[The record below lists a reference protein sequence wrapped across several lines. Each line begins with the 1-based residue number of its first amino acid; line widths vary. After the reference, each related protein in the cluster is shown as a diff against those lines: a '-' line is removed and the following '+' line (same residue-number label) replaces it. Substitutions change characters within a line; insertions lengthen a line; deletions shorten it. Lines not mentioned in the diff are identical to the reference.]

1 MMDGLKRWGLFSAA
15 FILPALMALGAAVL
29 PVTAQ
34 DSDSPLAMPT
44 NRAGK
49 LKDPSPAQIERI
61 IQEFAAKEKLFQ
73 KARENYSYHQI
84 NKVQELDVDGRV
96 VGTFEQSW
104 DILFDDQG
112 RRIEHVTYAPLS
124 TLRRIGIT
132 QEDYES
138 MRNIQPFVL
147 TTDELPDYEV
157 KYLAHTYVDEL
168 TAYAFSIRP
177 KVIERGKQY
186 FQGTVWVDD
195 RDLQI
200 VKSQGKPV
208 GELLS
213 KKKKKKKS
221 ENLFPISTTYREQID
236 GKFWF
241 PTFTK
246 AEDTLYF
253 SLGPV
258 RVRQITRYTDY
269 RQFKS
274 TVKIKVI
281 GEVKPD
287 PEKEK

>member
-1 MMDGLKRWGLFSAA
+1 MMEVLKRWGLFSAA
-15 FILPALMALGAAVL
+15 FTLLGWIALGAAVL
-29 PVTAQ
+29 PVAAQ

-44 NRAGK
+44 RAGK
-49 LKDPSPAQIERI
+49 LQDPSPSEIERI
-61 IQEFAAKEKLFQ
+61 IREFAAKEKLFKQ
-73 KARENYSYHQI
+73 ARENYSYHQI
-84 NKVQELDVDGRV
+84 NKVQELDVEGRT

-104 DILFDDQG
+104 DILFDDRG
-112 RRIEHVTYAPLS
+112 RRIEYVTYAPIS
-124 TLRRIGIT
+124 TLRRISIT

-157 KYLAHTYVDEL
+157 RYLSHTYVDEL

-208 GELLS
+208 GELYS
-213 KKKKKKKS
+213 KKKKKKRG

-241 PTFTK
+241 PTFSK

-253 SLGPV
+253 SSGPV

-269 RQFKS
+269 RLFKS
-274 TVKIKVI
+274 TVKITVI
-281 GEVKPD
+281 GEVAPD
-287 PEKEK
+287 SEKEK

>member
-1 MMDGLKRWGLFSAA
+1 MMEGLKRWGLFSAV
-15 FILPALMALGAAVL
+15 FTLLGWMALGGAVL
-29 PVTAQ
+29 PVAAQ

-49 LKDPSPAQIERI
+49 LKDPGPAEIERI
-61 IQEFAAKEKLFQ
+61 IREFAAKEKLFRE
-73 KARENYSYHQI
+73 ARENYSYHQI
-84 NKVQELDVDGRV
+84 NKVQELDVEGRA

-112 RRIEHVTYAPLS
+112 RRIEYVTYAPLS
-124 TLRRIGIT
+124 TLKRIGIT
-132 QEDYES
+132 QEDYAS

-157 KYLAHTYVDEL
+157 RYLSHTYVDEL

-208 GELLS
+208 GELYS
-213 KKKKKKKS
+213 KKKRKKKN

-253 SLGPV
+253 SSGPV

-274 TVKIKVI
+274 TVKITVI
-281 GEVKPD
+281 GEVAPD
-287 PEKEK
+287 SEKEK

>member
-1 MMDGLKRWGLFSAA
+1 MMEGLKRWGLFFAA
-15 FILPALMALGAAVL
+15 FTLLGWMALGAAVL
-29 PVTAQ
+29 PVAAQ

-44 NRAGK
+44 RAGK
-49 LKDPSPAQIERI
+49 LPDPSPGEIERI
-61 IQEFAAKEKLFQ
+61 IREFAAKEKLFRQ
-73 KARENYSYHQI
+73 ARENYSYHQI
-84 NKVQELDVDGRV
+84 NKVQELDVDGRA

-104 DILFDDQG
+104 DILFDDRG

-124 TLRRIGIT
+124 TLRRISIT

-157 KYLAHTYVDEL
+157 RYLSHTYVDEL

-208 GELLS
+208 GELYS
-213 KKKKKKKS
+213 KKKKKKRG

-241 PTFTK
+241 PTFSK

-253 SLGPV
+253 SSGPV

-274 TVKIKVI
+274 TVKITVI
-281 GEVKPD
+281 GEVAPD
-287 PEKEK
+287 SKKEK